1 MADGEE
7 SILGAAPDTE
17 TAGEGEEK
25 ATDAAQQ
32 DDESGTPP
40 ADGKQGEKAEEGG
53 EKPAPIE
60 IKLPEGVEAD
70 ETLVDALKGAAKDS
84 ESAQKLVDAYVA
96 AQKAS
101 VEKQQE
107 AHQAQVKA
115 WAEELR
121 ADKEF
126 GGANFDGNVKAAQ
139 AAVRRFGSPALTQF
153 FNNSG
158 LGNHPE
164 IVKFCAAIGKAIA
177 EDSVAGTSSAGRAEN
192 DVEKVYRD
200 LFPNS
205 FKE

>member
-1 MADGEE
+1 MDGEE

-32 DDESGTPP
+32 GDESGTPP

-126 GGANFDGNVKAAQ
+126 GGANFDGNVKAAHRAMAQ
-139 AAVRRFGSPALTQF
+139 FGSDELREF
-153 FNNSG
+153 LNSSG
-158 LGNHPE
+158 LGNHP
-164 IVKFCAAIGKAIA
+164 ILVKTFANIGKAIA
-177 EDSVAGTSSAGRAEN
+177 EDNIAGTSSAGRAES
-192 DVEKVYRD
+192 DAEKVYRD